1 MQTRKRPGE
10 AAPRAL
16 REEAPLGPLRS
27 GSDWA
32 MESMSELAPR
42 CLLLPL
48 LLLPLLLLPAPKL
61 GPSSAGAEETDW
73 VRLPSKCEG
82 EGAGP
87 RGVAS
92 PRGGRGRGLWEG
104 SWAGVSLALLWA
116 RHCLVLG
123 LWDSLEVRAFG
134 LAGGS
139 CSSSLEVGVEGRLH
153 IGSPPRN

>member
-1 MQTRKRPGE
+1 MQSRKRPGE
-10 AAPRAL
+10 AARRAL
-16 REEAPLGPLRS
+16 PEEALPGPLRS
-27 GSDWA
+27 GSGRA

-61 GPSSAGAEETDW
+61 GPSPAGAEETDW

-104 SWAGVSLALLWA
+104 SGPGRFWAGVSQALL
-116 RHCLVLG
+116 G
-123 LWDSLEVRAFG
+123 
-134 LAGGS
+134 AGT
-139 CSSSLEVGVEGRLH
+139 L
-153 IGSPPRN
+153 GSPRGSSFWAGPGAAAHQA